1 MAFRAHYSGSSS
13 RVPALIIRNLR
24 PTLYIVPDQCSYEAK
39 MMEQKQ
45 TCECGS
51 DLMFTVGA
59 RTINRYGHQRLI
71 FSTDCPACGATVM
84 FDFRDQRETG

>member
-1 MAFRAHYSGSSS
+1 
-13 RVPALIIRNLR
+13 
-24 PTLYIVPDQCSYEAK
+24 